1 MKAGIFAS
9 SLCFLVY
16 AELREEEKC
25 HDSLSPTSP
34 CTMQVSEQPVPWHW
48 RPRRLFVACLARST
62 VPPQTLG
69 KRASHR
75 ARQRLL
81 PRSFCWPGLVLD
93 DAVGT

>member
-34 CTMQVSEQPVPWHW
+34 CTMQVSAHLVPWRW

-62 VPPQTLG
+62 VLPQTAG
-69 KRASHR
+69 KTRVSQGSSAVVTEILLL
-75 ARQRLL
+75 ARSCAR
-81 PRSFCWPGLVLD
+81 
-93 DAVGT
+93 